1 MIMTTKLESF
11 LKDISPEET
20 IERTQAAASSAL
32 NSISTHRPKID
43 TWDEFKELMAEF
55 YCLVESNMIGLEKP
69 RSMNL
74 SMDWGRCS
82 TLLFNKYGHG
92 GDWTAFNIAQSGVEG
107 GLYAVLKYVAESLAQ
122 QFSTNWIGV
131 RIGEFWDNLSHEERL
146 AVPLEYLEKYRH
158 ILPQEIL
165 EQNPSLFAIKFYR
178 FLKHHPQM
186 IKGLKNI
193 R

>member
-1 MIMTTKLESF
+1 MTTKLESF
-11 LKDISPEET
+11 LNDISPEET
-20 IERTQAAASSAL
+20 IERAQAAVSSSL
-32 NSISTHRPKID
+32 NSISISSGKID
-43 TWDEFKELMAEF
+43 TWDEFKELMAEL

-82 TLLFNKYGHG
+82 NLLFEKYGHG
-92 GDWTAFNIAQSGVEG
+92 GDQTAFDIAQSGVEG
-107 GLYAVLKYVAESLAQ
+107 GLYAVMKYVAEALAQ
-122 QFSTNWIGV
+122 QFTTNWIGV
-131 RIGEFWDNLSHEERL
+131 RIGEFWDNLSLEERL

-165 EQNPSLFAIKFYR
+165 EKNPSLFAANFYR
-178 FLKHHPQM
+178 FLEHHPQM

>member
-1 MIMTTKLESF
+1 MATKLESF
-11 LKDISPEET
+11 LIDISPEET
-20 IERTQAAASSAL
+20 IDKAQAAADSAL
-32 NSISTHRPKID
+32 NSISTHREKFD
-43 TWDEFKELMAEF
+43 TFDEFKDLMAGF

-82 TLLFNKYGHG
+82 NLLFEKYGHG
-92 GDWTAFNIAQSGVEG
+92 GDHTAFSIAQSGVEG
-107 GLYAVLKYVAESLAQ
+107 GLYSVLKYVAETLAK
-122 QFSTNWIGV
+122 QFTTNWIGV

-146 AVPLEYLEKYRH
+146 AVPMEYLEKYRH

-165 EQNPSLFAIKFYR
+165 EQNPSLFAINFYR
-178 FLKHHPQM
+178 FLEHHPQM
-186 IKGLKNI
+186 MRGLKNI

>member
-1 MIMTTKLESF
+1 MTTKLESF
-11 LKDISPEET
+11 LNDISPEET
-20 IERTQAAASSAL
+20 IERAQAAVSSSL
-32 NSISTHRPKID
+32 NSISISSGKID
-43 TWDEFKELMAEF
+43 TWDEFKELMAEL

-69 RSMNL
+69 RSINL

-82 TLLFNKYGHG
+82 DLLFKKYGHG
-92 GDWTAFNIAQSGVEG
+92 GDQTAFDIAQSGVEG
-107 GLYAVLKYVAESLAQ
+107 GLYAVMKYVAEALAQ
-122 QFSTNWIGV
+122 QFTTNWIGV
-131 RIGEFWDNLSHEERL
+131 RIGEFWDNLSLEERL

-165 EQNPSLFAIKFYR
+165 EKNPSLFAANFYR
-178 FLKHHPQM
+178 FLEHHPQM